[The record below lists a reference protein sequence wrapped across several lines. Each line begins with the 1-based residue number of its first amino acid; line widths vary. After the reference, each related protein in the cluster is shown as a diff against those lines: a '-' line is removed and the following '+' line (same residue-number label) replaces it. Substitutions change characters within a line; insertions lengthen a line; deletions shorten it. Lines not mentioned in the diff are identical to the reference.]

1 MARAAVISA
10 ILDHPAL
17 VQTEFN
23 TIVSE
28 HHHLLWGR
36 MGIPVNGGAL
46 ALISLT
52 VVGNMDEINQLTGRL
67 GALPHVSVKTAVS
80 TMEIDAYPVHAAH
93 TREASPPCSPPANTS
108 I

>member
-10 ILDHPAL
+10 ILDHPSL
-17 VQTEFN
+17 VQVEFN

-36 MGIPVNGGAL
+36 MGIPVNGGTL

-52 VVGNMDEINQLTGRL
+52 VVGSMDEINQLTGRL
-67 GALPHVSVKTAVS
+67 GALPHVSVKAAVS
-80 TMEIDAYPVHAAH
+80 TAEIDIHPMHG
-93 TREASPPCSPPANTS
+93 REV

>member
-10 ILDHPAL
+10 ILDQPAL
-17 VQTEFN
+17 VQAEFN

-46 ALISLT
+46 ALIALT
-52 VVGNMDEINQLTGRL
+52 VVGHMDEINQLTGRL

-80 TMEIDAYPVHAAH
+80 TMEIDALPIHTAY
-93 TREASPPCSPPANTS
+93 TRESPPPADPS